1 MGEFTQMT
9 VSNLEGDTS
18 KRVMKIR
25 IGRGGGVLK
34 TQNDEDSDLFE
45 ESTIGENG
53 NGGTTSISVISGGK
67 TIRGTA
73 KGGIKGNNGTM
84 DTGVHAEKKL
94 LPNGY
99 SNLYKEYV
107 QSNMNIV
114 MGQEGSSDYG
124 FVRC

>member
-1 MGEFTQMT
+1 
-9 VSNLEGDTS
+9 
-18 KRVMKIR
+18 
-25 IGRGGGVLK
+25 
-34 TQNDEDSDLFE
+34 
-45 ESTIGENG
+45 
-53 NGGTTSISVISGGK
+53 
-67 TIRGTA
+67 
-73 KGGIKGNNGTM
+73 M

-124 FVRC
+124 GMGGYLACLLKPKTKMVILPAASAKANDSIK